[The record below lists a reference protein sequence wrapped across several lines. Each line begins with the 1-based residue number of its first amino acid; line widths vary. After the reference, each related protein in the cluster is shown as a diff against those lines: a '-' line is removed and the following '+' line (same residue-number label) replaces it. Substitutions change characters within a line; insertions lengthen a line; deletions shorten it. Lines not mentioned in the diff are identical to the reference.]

1 MPDNKN
7 ISDITGKKIFFLYPS
22 AIIQNE
28 IAAELIQQEFEVYIV
43 RDHLGLRRILKK
55 YPDSI
60 VFANIDDHMDEKSWE
75 AWIRGV
81 MNEEATANVGIGVL
95 SAEDDTVVQRKY
107 VNTIRIKCGFIQVK
121 KDIKQSII
129 QIMEILRVVDAR
141 GRRKYIRA
149 TTDNETLTTINV
161 PHNGD
166 FVKGVIK
173 DISVAGLSCAFS
185 ADPLIEKNSLIKDI
199 QIKLQ
204 STILK
209 AEGIVFGS
217 RMDGITKIYVIIFT
231 QRTDPDVRT
240 KIRKYIQLN
249 LQSKLDVMLK

>member
-1 MPDNKN
+1 MPEDNN

-43 RDHLGLRRILKK
+43 RDHTGLRRILKK

-75 AWIRGV
+75 AWVRGT
-81 MNEEATANVGIGVL
+81 MGDAATANVGIGIL
-95 SAEDDTVVQRKY
+95 STMDDTALSRKY
-107 VNTIRIKCGFIQVK
+107 VNLIKVKCGFIQIK
-121 KDIKQSII
+121 KDIKPGII
-129 QIMEILRVVDAR
+129 QLIEILRLVDAK

-149 TTDNETLTTINV
+149 TTDNESLTTINL
-161 PHNGD
+161 PHDGD
-166 FVKGVIK
+166 FVKGIIK
-173 DISVAGLSCAFS
+173 DISVAGFSCAFPI
-185 ADPLIEKNSLIKDI
+185 DPLIEKNSLIKDI

-204 STILK
+204 SVILK

-231 QRTDPDVRT
+231 QRTDPDVRV

-249 LQSKLDVMLK
+249 LQAKLDAAMK